1 MDAELALVSIVGR
14 QNVGKSSLLN
24 ALAGKRLSIV
34 ERTPGVTRDRVE
46 VVISR
51 HGATFLLVDTG
62 GIGLAKH
69 DPLYSAV
76 EKQIQ
81 FAIDRSGLI
90 LFVVDVQEGVTPMDR
105 QVADRLRRSGRE
117 VWLVANKADTTEL
130 ERSAV
135 ELCELGFGDPIP
147 VAAIHRRGIGELLER
162 LSGHL
167 PRVTPPLEGL
177 RIAVVGRRNVGKS
190 TFVNALAGEERV
202 IVSEIP
208 GTTRDAVDV
217 RLERNGTRYVLVD
230 TAGLRKKQKVE
241 NAVELFSRTRTEQ
254 AIERA
259 DAIVFMLEVHVKIS
273 EADKRIAALIE
284 ERKKPCAIA
293 LNKYDLIPRNF
304 QPEQFVDY
312 LSKAMPLLSYAP
324 VTILS
329 AAKGERVWE
338 VIEVAEELYQ
348 QSGVRIPTPQIN
360 DALDAAMRSRTPSG
374 RRGKIAKIYYAT
386 QRGVR
391 PPRFIVFCNDAQ
403 AFAPDYVRYLEGKL
417 REFLPFP
424 EVPIRLELRGKK
436 RK

>member
-1 MDAELALVSIVGR
+1 MTLPVVTIVGR

-24 ALAGKRLSIV
+24 ALAGRRLSIV

-46 VVISR
+46 VTVAYK
-51 HGATFLLVDTG
+51 GTAFVLVDTG
-62 GIGLAKH
+62 GVGLERQ
-69 DPLYSAV
+69 DPFYTAV

-81 FAIDRSGLI
+81 FAIDKSDLI
-90 LFVVDVQEGVTPMDR
+90 LFTVDVQEGVTPLDR
-105 QVADRLRRSGRE
+105 RVAERLRQSERE
-117 VWLVANKADTTEL
+117 AWLVANKADTPEHERAAGEL
-130 ERSAV
+130 FA
-135 ELCELGFGDPIP
+135 LGFGDAIP

-162 LSGHL
+162 LAAKF
-167 PRVTPPLEGL
+167 PPAEPPAEGL

-217 RLERNGTRYVLVD
+217 SLERQGRRFVLVD

-241 NAVELFSRTRTEQ
+241 DAVELFSRTRTEQ

-259 DAIVFMLEVHVKIS
+259 DAVVFMLEVQEKIT
-273 EADKRIAALIE
+273 EVDKRIGALIE
-284 ERKKPCAIA
+284 ERKKPCVVA
-293 LNKYDLIPRNF
+293 LNKYDLIPPRF
-304 QPEQFVDY
+304 EPEQFLEY
-312 LSKAMPLLSYAP
+312 LSKAMPVLAYAP
-324 VTILS
+324 VTILA

-338 VIEVAEELYQ
+338 VIEVAEELFQ

-360 DALDAAMRSRTPSG
+360 DALDAAVRSRTPSG
-374 RRGKIAKIYYAT
+374 RRGKLAKIYYAT

-391 PPRFIVFCNDAQ
+391 PPRFVVFVNDAK

-436 RK
+436 RKAR